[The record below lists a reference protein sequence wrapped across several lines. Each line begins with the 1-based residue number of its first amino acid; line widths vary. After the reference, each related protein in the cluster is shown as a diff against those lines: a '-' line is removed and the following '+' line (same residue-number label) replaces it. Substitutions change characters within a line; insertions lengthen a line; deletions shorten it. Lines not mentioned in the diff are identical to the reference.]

1 MQIFRQAI
9 RDVVRKK
16 HPPSPHLTLLRL
28 THTPHQKTNK
38 QASKHSFGA
47 EQYWEWARIFSR
59 LAHTDVDNGL
69 SDLLVPFLDI
79 GKEGELQGQIKS
91 VVRDLEIML
100 RITTEQKE
108 VVEKFEKT
116 MQQLVAIAQGNNN
129 KTTTNNNYITM
140 PDSELLLDEIQ
151 SSIDDLE
158 EMRRS
163 ADDISAS
170 VSRTSVLPPLVFVSI
185 FSCQEKKGAKKEDT
199 Y

>member
-1 MQIFRQAI
+1 MATE
-9 RDVVRKK
+9 
-16 HPPSPHLTLLRL
+16 SSLL
-28 THTPHQKTNK
+28 THTHTPTT

-69 SDLLVPFLDI
+69 SDLIVPFLDI

-116 MQQLVAIAQGNNN
+116 MQQLVGN
-129 KTTTNNNYITM
+129 KTPASITTTM
-140 PDSELLLDEIQ
+140 PDAEFLLDEIQ

-170 VSRTSVLPPLVFVSI
+170 VSLS
-185 FSCQEKKGAKKEDT
+185 
-199 Y
+199 

>member
-1 MQIFRQAI
+1 M
-9 RDVVRKK
+9 
-16 HPPSPHLTLLRL
+16 
-28 THTPHQKTNK
+28 
-38 QASKHSFGA
+38 
-47 EQYWEWARIFSR
+47 
-59 LAHTDVDNGL
+59 
-69 SDLLVPFLDI
+69 PFLDI

-116 MQQLVAIAQGNNN
+116 MQQLVGN
-129 KTTTNNNYITM
+129 KTPASNSTM
-140 PDSELLLDEIQ
+140 PDAEFLLDEIQ

-170 VSRTSVLPPLVFVSI
+170 VSLP
-185 FSCQEKKGAKKEDT
+185 
-199 Y
+199 